1 MGLEKFLVNE
11 IKIPIKYV
19 NRMKIYNTWSEE
31 LEKSKTI
38 EENGIT
44 ENETI
49 TIHLNQKEMKSHED
63 VENE

>member
-49 TIHLNQKEMKSHED
+49 TIHLNQKEMKPHED